1 MEIKKLA
8 RWRRPGARKDAVVS
22 WQSIRGQFLLLSFF
36 KNLPQTPFVVFGT
49 KQIP

>member
-1 MEIKKLA
+1 VAINPTEI
-8 RWRRPGARKDAVVS
+8 
-22 WQSIRGQFLLLSFF
+22 SIGLFF